1 MTTPNQPGWYDDP
14 QDANAQRY
22 WDGQDWTPH
31 RQRKPVSPT
40 ARPSVTPPLAQQP
53 PPPTLA
59 QQPPPPT
66 LAPPS
71 GSAPTQAAPRPTLPP
86 PLGSAPTQAAPR
98 PTFPP
103 PPGDYARGAGQGTA
117 IPRQPPPPAWPPP
130 SPQPEGAG
138 AQMASDGLATVR
150 GIVGNFSIAA
160 WLLVG
165 GFVIT
170 LIATFFPYATVSVN
184 ALGSIVFSQEV
195 SANGASRF
203 VVLLLVGVA
212 AGLAWPALSGSEV
225 AVWRLVGLSA
235 VVGVLG
241 VLMVVWFT
249 NVSADNREGEG
260 AVNVSPGFGLLLYG
274 TGVIVI
280 AGGVIRLWIL
290 RSQTQNR
297 AS

>member
-1 MTTPNQPGWYDDP
+1 MPM
-14 QDANAQRY
+14 
-22 WDGQDWTPH
+22 
-31 RQRKPVSPT
+31 
-40 ARPSVTPPLAQQP
+40 
-53 PPPTLA
+53 
-59 QQPPPPT
+59 
-66 LAPPS
+66 
-71 GSAPTQAAPRPTLPP
+71 
-86 PLGSAPTQAAPR
+86 
-98 PTFPP
+98 
-103 PPGDYARGAGQGTA
+103 
-117 IPRQPPPPAWPPP
+117 QPPPPAWPPP
-130 SPQPEGAG
+130 SPQPERAG
-138 AQMASDGLATVR
+138 AQMAPDGLATVR

-212 AGLAWPALSGSEV
+212 AGLAFPALSGSEV

-235 VVGVLG
+235 VVCVLG

-249 NVSADNREGEG
+249 TVSADNREGEG
-260 AVNVSPGFGLLLYG
+260 VVDVSPGFGLLLYG
-274 TGVIVI
+274 TGVIVV
-280 AGGVIRLWIL
+280 AGAVIRLWIL
-290 RSQTQNR
+290 RSQTQNQ